1 MKIREIVR
9 AINSLE
15 LGITAIYGYSDTKE
29 NGIYVID
36 TLVKDITK
44 HNKEERIQILI
55 CMTKVE
61 NSYLK
66 IRELAEKIK
75 KKLDEMG
82 CYGISMH
89 YVGEYQNKHN
99 YSINL
104 SIGGI

>member
-9 AINSLE
+9 AINNLE

-55 CMTKVE
+55 
-61 NSYLK
+61 
-66 IRELAEKIK
+66 
-75 KKLDEMG
+75 
-82 CYGISMH
+82 
-89 YVGEYQNKHN
+89 
-99 YSINL
+99 
-104 SIGGI
+104 